1 MVSRVAVGGVEIP
14 VNGLVNAR
22 FKRDVMPHKTR
33 KDRRKEYT
41 GSKRFDSSCRCHGGC
56 PWCESNRLYQDT
68 RRRVAADEQI
78 KFSEMMVYGTSEH
91 EQRLC
96 GWDW

>member
-1 MVSRVAVGGVEIP
+1 MKAKQIY
-14 VNGLVNAR
+14 
-22 FKRDVMPHKTR
+22 KRYKGHISSGKWL
-33 KDRRKEYT
+33 
-41 GSKRFDSSCRCHGGC
+41 KRYLEKRTCR
-56 PWCESNRLYQDT
+56 WCK
-68 RRRVAADEQI
+68 DEQI